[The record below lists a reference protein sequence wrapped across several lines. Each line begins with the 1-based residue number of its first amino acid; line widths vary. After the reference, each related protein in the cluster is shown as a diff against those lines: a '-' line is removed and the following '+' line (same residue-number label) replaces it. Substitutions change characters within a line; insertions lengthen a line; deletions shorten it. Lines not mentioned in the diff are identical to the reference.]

1 MFPLWFPRP
10 IRWGARLRK
19 GQGLTLATQPVRAE
33 QGSSW
38 VLGQPLPLPLGQPG
52 VLLPKPTVLRPLPS
66 DSGQVRGRG
75 LVRGLAAKKPTSFQ
89 ARAPGMRSDKHIKRF
104 AVTALLGRG

>member
-1 MFPLWFPRP
+1 MAPLWLPRP
-10 IRWGARLRK
+10 IRRGARLRN

-52 VLLPKPTVLRPLPS
+52 VLLPKPTALRPLPS
-66 DSGQVRGRG
+66 DSGQVRGG
-75 LVRGLAAKKPTSFQ
+75 WCV
-89 ARAPGMRSDKHIKRF
+89 D
-104 AVTALLGRG
+104 